1 MKKILTTLFVF
12 FGLFGLL
19 NAQES
24 DRLVGQYYTEGGRG
38 KVVIE
43 KVGDKFKGTLVW
55 TINEGAKDIKNP
67 VASER
72 DKAIA
77 GKVILKD
84 FVYSGKNVWE
94 KGSIYDPESGK
105 TYSCKITLMP
115 DGSLKVRGFVGIAAI
130 GRTSVWT
137 PCK

>member
-12 FGLFGLL
+12 FGLFSLL
-19 NAQES
+19 NAQDA
-24 DRLVGQYYTEGGRG
+24 DRLAGQYYTEGKTG

-43 KVGDKFKGTLVW
+43 KVGDKFNGTLVW
-55 TINEGAKDIKNP
+55 TATEGLKDTKNP
-67 VASER
+67 IASER
-72 DKAIA
+72 GKLVA

-94 KGSIYDPESGK
+94 KGTIYDPESGK

-137 PCK
+137 PFK

>member
-19 NAQES
+19 NAQDS
-24 DRLVGQYYTEGGRG
+24 DRLIGQYYTEGGRG

-72 DKAIA
+72 ESSGWKSHTERLCVQRQKCVGKRQHIRPRVGKDLQLQDYSDA
-77 GKVILKD
+77 GRL
-84 FVYSGKNVWE
+84 
-94 KGSIYDPESGK
+94 P
-105 TYSCKITLMP
+105 
-115 DGSLKVRGFVGIAAI
+115 
-130 GRTSVWT
+130 
-137 PCK
+137 